1 MRTLTDATLFT
12 VNGPRGCYYA
22 VRSHDSGTVLT
33 ERTESA
39 AAALANEKDLLIV
52 DQREI
57 SHAELLEMMAARA
70 DESGVATDTS
80 QLDHAASSAEHRPG
94 LLGFARRILHH
105 EPPPPTHVDV
115 R

>member
-12 VNGPRGCYYA
+12 VNGPRGSYYA
-22 VRSHDSGTVLT
+22 VRNHDTGTIVT

-39 AAALANEKDLLIV
+39 AASLANEQDLLIV

-57 SHAELLEMMAARA
+57 SHAELLDMMAARCA
-70 DESGVATDTS
+70 EGAGTS
-80 QLDHAASSAEHRPG
+80 AVGAHAETRDSHAAEHGSG
-94 LLGFARRILHH
+94 LLHFARRILH
-105 EPPPPTHVDV
+105 